1 MSTSGNTSYEATRD
15 TLIAAA
21 MRKCGALSKGES
33 PDSEDLTNG
42 TEALNGIVTRFATLG
57 MPLWKR
63 IELAV
68 TLVAG
73 TANYTISNVL
83 KTPQVVLKDTSG
95 GSQYELI
102 NKSRYDYNRLPVNT
116 TGTPVHFT
124 FIPGLENG
132 TVTVWPTPDA
142 GAASNKTLLVTYQK
156 EFDGFVSAGDTPDF
170 PAYWTDAIKYE
181 LAVMLA
187 PEFGVPLQDRQVLMK
202 EAAVYLAQ
210 AQGYGDE
217 ESSLYMQP
225 EMRMR

>member
-15 TLIAAA
+15 SLIAAA

-63 IELAV
+63 IELPV
-68 TLVAG
+68 TL
-73 TANYTISNVL
+73 TATKDYTISNVL
-83 KTPQVVLKDTSG
+83 KTPQVVLKDING

-124 FIPGLENG
+124 FTPGLENG
-132 TVTVWPTPDA
+132 TLTVWPTPDA
-142 GAASNKTLLVTYQK
+142 GAIANKSLVVTYQK
-156 EFDGFVSAGDTPDF
+156 EFDGFFSAGDTPDF